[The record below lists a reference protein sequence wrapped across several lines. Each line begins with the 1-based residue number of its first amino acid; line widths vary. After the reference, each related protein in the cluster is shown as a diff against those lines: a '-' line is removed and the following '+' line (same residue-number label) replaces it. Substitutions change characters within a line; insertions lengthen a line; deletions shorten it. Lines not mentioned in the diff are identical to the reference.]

1 MSLAKITT
9 KGQVTIPKDVREAL
23 NLNAGDKIEI
33 IVQESSEALIRP
45 VIKKVD
51 DMFCKLKKS
60 NQQAISVN
68 KMNHAVKQRL
78 IGKFT

>member
-1 MSLAKITT
+1 MGLAKITT